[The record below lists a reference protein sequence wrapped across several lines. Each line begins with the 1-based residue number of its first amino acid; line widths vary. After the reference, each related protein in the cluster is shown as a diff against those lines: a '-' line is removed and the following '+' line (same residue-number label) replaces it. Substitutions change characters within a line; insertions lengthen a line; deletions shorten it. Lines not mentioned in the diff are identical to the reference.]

1 MCFGLVRFSALF
13 NTSSSSF
20 SSVSHFNAAAAAA
33 AAAAGGGA
41 PRAGSFAE
49 GPQLFAFQ
57 STNKQNT
64 RRMGKSFYREG

>member
-33 AAAAGGGA
+33 AGGGAA
-41 PRAGSFAE
+41 PRAGSFAA

-57 STNKQNT
+57 STNIQNT